1 MNQFN
6 SDNKNICIDFSL
18 FPFCFRCVKTENFTN
33 KLKNANQ
40 FFEKFKR
47 LFETDIPALIQFSF
61 DNVKKE
67 TKRHSHAILTD
78 TKEYSVVIDVVKA
91 LFKSDKGDD
100 YSDRDFELFLN
111 NNINEYHVWQL
122 GISSGIRLFGIRRSN
137 VFSVLFID
145 YHHLIYPNK
154 NYNQENYDIYDFC
167 PITNYKGGIS
177 DG

>member
-33 KLKNANQ
+33 KLRNANQ

-47 LFETDIPALIQFSF
+47 LFETDIFSFIQFFF

-78 TKEYSVVIDVVKA
+78 TKEYSVVIDVVKS
-91 LFKSDKGDD
+91 LFKSYKGDD

-111 NNINEYHVWQL
+111 NNINEYYVWQL

-137 VFSVLFID
+137 VFSVLFI
-145 YHHLIYPNK
+145 YK
-154 NYNQENYDIYDFC
+154 ESFYNTLGVYDKEN
-167 PITNYKGGIS
+167 
-177 DG
+177 